1 VVLEGPDEVPA
12 GVTDVLLDER
22 HARVVEGRPA
32 VDDAVVA
39 PSVLLVYHGEIELV
53 DPRRVDLY
61 RNTFYVGS
69 KKVKYCTVYTSR
81 NTVGYNDFD
90 IFWHNGAS
98 QTGNR
103 CEMGF

>member
-12 GVTDVLLDER
+12 GVADVLLDER

-39 PSVLLVYHGEIELV
+39 PSVLLVYHREIKLV

-61 RNTFYVGS
+61 RNTFYVGL
-69 KKVKYCTVYTSR
+69 KRAKYKTCTL
-81 NTVGYNDFD
+81 GYNDFNSLVLPD
-90 IFWHNGAS
+90 
-98 QTGNR
+98 R
-103 CEMGF
+103 R